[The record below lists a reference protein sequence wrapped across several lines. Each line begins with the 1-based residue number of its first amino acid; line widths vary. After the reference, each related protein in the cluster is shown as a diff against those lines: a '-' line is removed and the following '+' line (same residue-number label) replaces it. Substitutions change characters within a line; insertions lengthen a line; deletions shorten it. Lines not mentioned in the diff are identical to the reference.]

1 MTPIAARR
9 VRTDATARH
18 DVCATQIVRLGG
30 PGSLAGTVEVRP
42 MRLLRRVIPRGG
54 LWRKPD
60 FMWLWAAQT
69 VSQVGSQISGLAL
82 PLVAILVLDASTFE
96 VSVLAVLAWAPFF
109 FLSLPAGAW
118 IDRLP
123 RRPILIG
130 SDWGRALALTSIP
143 FAYWFDLLT
152 LGQLY
157 VVELVVGAFT
167 VFFDLSYQS
176 YLPSVVERQH
186 LGEGNAKLEVSR
198 SAAQVAGPGLAGLL
212 VRVLTAP
219 YAILADAASFVASA
233 LFLSRIR
240 REEERPP
247 PVRERTSLRR
257 EIGEGLQFVVRHPL
271 LRPIVI
277 FVGTSNLF
285 VNMLFAIYLV
295 YAVRELELSAAT
307 VGLIFSLGNIGS
319 LIGAVTA
326 TRVARTIG
334 IGPGLVASA
343 TTGALGLL
351 FIPLAQ
357 GVVVIPFLVT
367 ASMLWGFFV
376 LNYYVNAITLIQAI
390 TPDHLLGRT
399 NASRRFLVQ
408 GVIPFGAL
416 LGGILGTALGL
427 RPAVAIAAIG
437 ATVAVVPLFF
447 SPFPHLKR
455 IEDAEELVRDFNR
468 SFAPTN
474 IPDEA

>member
-1 MTPIAARR
+1 
-9 VRTDATARH
+9 
-18 DVCATQIVRLGG
+18 
-30 PGSLAGTVEVRP
+30 
-42 MRLLRRVIPRGG
+42 
-54 LWRKPD
+54 
-60 FMWLWAAQT
+60 MWLWAAQT
-69 VSQVGSQISGLAL
+69 VSQFGSQISGLAL

-130 SDWGRALALTSIP
+130 SDWGRALALISIP
-143 FAYWFDLLT
+143 LAYWLDQLT

-176 YLPSVVERQH
+176 YLPSVVEREQ

-212 VRVLTAP
+212 VRFLTAP
-219 YAILADAASFVASA
+219 YAILADALSFVASA

-240 REEERPP
+240 REERRPDSTQVP
-247 PVRERTSLRR
+247 TRLRT
-257 EIGEGLQFVVRHPL
+257 EIGEGLRFVLHHPL

-277 FVGTSNLF
+277 FVGISNLF

-307 VGLIFSLGNIGS
+307 IGLIFSLGNVGS

-326 TRVARTIG
+326 TRVARSFG

-351 FIPLAQ
+351 LIPLAR
-357 GVVVIPFLVT
+357 GALVIPFLVI

-408 GVIPFGAL
+408 GVIPIGAL
-416 LGGILGTALGL
+416 LGGILGTTLGL
-427 RPAVAIAAIG
+427 RATVAVGAIG

-447 SPFPHLKR
+447 SPFPHIKR
-455 IEDAEELVRDFNR
+455 IEDAEELVRNFNH
-468 SFAPTN
+468 SFTSTHVPH
-474 IPDEA
+474 